1 MKIGSKIALF
11 YTLISV
17 LTTVIIIAVFYIFS
31 TQYINKL
38 YASYLREKAYLTAQ
52 KHWEKDEVDEQ
63 SYQIIQRK
71 YDELLPEAHEIL
83 LNMDSLSEVRDTLNK
98 YLTQH
103 QQALLLAGQ
112 DSIPFSF
119 KYKDQLGAA
128 LYYPDNEGNFHRT
141 RHVPECLRNRN
152 QGTFIVAFHI
162 SHLSQF
168 RPDLFYRKNIF
179 RPYSGSPATHTKGIE
194 KNTGQQS
201 EPPVKDYRQ

>member
-128 LYYPDNEGNFHRT
+128 LYYPDNEGT
-141 RHVPECLRNRN
+141 LSYSSCPGMPTEQKSRN
-152 QGTFIVAFHI
+152 TYCCF
-162 SHLSQF
+162 
-168 RPDLFYRKNIF
+168 
-179 RPYSGSPATHTKGIE
+179 PYFSS
-194 KNTGQQS
+194 
-201 EPPVKDYRQ
+201 

>member
-71 YDELLPEAHEIL
+71 YDELFCWQDRTA
-83 LNMDSLSEVRDTLNK
+83 SLSP
-98 YLTQH
+98 
-103 QQALLLAGQ
+103 
-112 DSIPFSF
+112 S
-119 KYKDQLGAA
+119 
-128 LYYPDNEGNFHRT
+128 
-141 RHVPECLRNRN
+141 
-152 QGTFIVAFHI
+152 
-162 SHLSQF
+162 
-168 RPDLFYRKNIF
+168 NI
-179 RPYSGSPATHTKGIE
+179 RI
-194 KNTGQQS
+194 NW
-201 EPPVKDYRQ
+201 EPPFIIRIMKETLSYSSCPGMPTEQKSRNTYCCFPYFSS

>member
-83 LNMDSLSEVRDTLNK
+83 LNMDSLSEVRDTLINTSRNTSR
-98 YLTQH
+98 LFCW
-103 QQALLLAGQ
+103 Q
-112 DSIPFSF
+112 D
-119 KYKDQLGAA
+119 
-128 LYYPDNEGNFHRT
+128 RT
-141 RHVPECLRNRN
+141 
-152 QGTFIVAFHI
+152 A
-162 SHLSQF
+162 SLS
-168 RPDLFYRKNIF
+168 PSNI
-179 RPYSGSPATHTKGIE
+179 RI
-194 KNTGQQS
+194 NW
-201 EPPVKDYRQ
+201 EPPFIIRIMKATLSYSSCPGMPTEQKSRNTYCCFPYFSS

>member
-83 LNMDSLSEVRDTLNK
+83 LNMDSLSEVRDTLSR
-98 YLTQH
+98 LFCW
-103 QQALLLAGQ
+103 Q
-112 DSIPFSF
+112 D
-119 KYKDQLGAA
+119 
-128 LYYPDNEGNFHRT
+128 RT
-141 RHVPECLRNRN
+141 
-152 QGTFIVAFHI
+152 A
-162 SHLSQF
+162 SLS
-168 RPDLFYRKNIF
+168 PSNI
-179 RPYSGSPATHTKGIE
+179 RI
-194 KNTGQQS
+194 NW
-201 EPPVKDYRQ
+201 EPPFIIRIMKATLSYSSCPGMPTEQKSRNTYCCFPYFSS

>member
-11 YTLISV
+11 YTLLSV
-17 LTTVIIIAVFYIFS
+17 LTTIIIIAVFYLFS
-31 TQYINKL
+31 TQFINKL

-103 QQALLLAGQ
+103 QQALLIAGE

-119 KYKDQLGAA
+119 KYNCLLYTSDAA
-128 LYYPDNEGNFHRT
+128 DE
-141 RHVPECLRNRN
+141 
-152 QGTFIVAFHI
+152 
-162 SHLSQF
+162 
-168 RPDLFYRKNIF
+168 
-179 RPYSGSPATHTKGIE
+179 
-194 KNTGQQS
+194 
-201 EPPVKDYRQ
+201 

>member
-71 YDELLPEAHEIL
+71 YDELLPPNYPWSLYTASI
-83 LNMDSLSEVRDTLNK
+83 SLST
-98 YLTQH
+98 
-103 QQALLLAGQ
+103 
-112 DSIPFSF
+112 S
-119 KYKDQLGAA
+119 
-128 LYYPDNEGNFHRT
+128 
-141 RHVPECLRNRN
+141 
-152 QGTFIVAFHI
+152 
-162 SHLSQF
+162 
-168 RPDLFYRKNIF
+168 
-179 RPYSGSPATHTKGIE
+179 
-194 KNTGQQS
+194 
-201 EPPVKDYRQ
+201 VKCSSMEQ